1 MNQLTIGAIIA
12 AGVLCISL
20 VYGILTTIS
29 GLKNERD
36 KLQTAVTTLVAEK
49 ALEQGNN
56 VTLRA
61 QLLDLTTANDK
72 LHDKYNGVLVTL
84 TKLRAEPA
92 KVRYEKVYKYIN
104 EEIKSDECEDIKRS
118 IDGTVSYINTR
129 MQ

>member
-29 GLKNERD
+29 GLKDERD

-72 LHDKYNGVLVTL
+72 LHDKYNGVMVTL

-92 KVRYEKVYKYIN
+92 KVRYEKVYKYID
-104 EEIKSDECEDIKRS
+104 EEVKSDECEDIKRS

>member
-1 MNQLTIGAIIA
+1 MNQLTVSAIIT
-12 AGVLCISL
+12 AGVLFISL
-20 VYGILTTIS
+20 VYGILTTIN
-29 GLKNERD
+29 GLRNERD
-36 KLQTAVTTLVAEK
+36 GLQKVANQLLVEK

-56 VTLRA
+56 ATLRA
-61 QLLDLTTANDK
+61 QLQDLTAANDK

-92 KVRYEKVYKYIN
+92 KVRYEKVYKYIDK
-104 EEIKSDECEDIKRS
+104 EVKSDECEDIKRS

>member
-104 EEIKSDECEDIKRS
+104 EEVKSNECEDIKRS

>member
-12 AGVLCISL
+12 SGVLLVGL

-36 KLQTAVTTLVAEK
+36 DLQITVTTLVAEK

-92 KVRYEKVYKYIN
+92 KVRYEKVYKHIN
-104 EEIKSDECEDIKRS
+104 EEVKSDECEDIKRS

-129 MQ
+129 VQ

>member
-1 MNQLTIGAIIA
+1 MNQLTIGVIIA
-12 AGVLCISL
+12 SGVLLVGL

-36 KLQTAVTTLVAEK
+36 KLQTEVTTLVAEK

-72 LHDKYNGVLVTL
+72 LHDKYNGALVTL

-92 KVRYEKVYKYIN
+92 TVRYEKVYKYIN
-104 EEIKSDECEDIKRS
+104 EEVKSDECEDIKRS

>member
-1 MNQLTIGAIIA
+1 MNPLTIGAIITSA
-12 AGVLCISL
+12 VLLIGL
-20 VYGILTTIS
+20 VYVILTTIS

-36 KLQTAVTTLVAEK
+36 GLQKVANQLRVEK

-56 VTLRA
+56 ATLRA

-104 EEIKSDECEDIKRS
+104 EEVKSDECEDIKRS